1 MNLVDIMDSLTS
13 SLVDQGTNAVA
24 NTVEPQQQKSRKG
37 LLSDLLDLDDDE
49 PVDQDPYRRPRQ
61 ARSQEDDG
69 RMDGMLKVKNFF
81 FQESDPEEERKK
93 KKQKDFDVQRTQAK
107 KRVEDMRQKYHV
119 KDKQESGTIATK
131 QPSSSSSSSGKQF
144 DTKTESSTSKPKE
157 KPESEGFLSSWSTY
171 LGIGGSPEKAP
182 EKESILKGGA
192 EEDDDLVKVTVRPKR
207 SPSDAFKDDL
217 LVLSDSEE
225 LLATGIPLHE
235 SGTEKGKVRIVK
247 FSPEYIL
254 MLLIFS

>member
-24 NTVEPQQQKSRKG
+24 NTVEPQQKSRKG

-61 ARSQEDDG
+61 ARSQEDG
-69 RMDGMLKVKNFF
+69 RIDGMLQVKNFF

-93 KKQKDFDVQRTQAK
+93 KKQKEFDVQRTQAK

-119 KDKQESGTIATK
+119 KDKQESGTFATK
-131 QPSSSSSSSGKQF
+131 QSSSSSRKPEKF
-144 DTKTESSTSKPKE
+144 ETKESTTKPKE

-235 SGTEKGKVRIVK
+235 SGTEKGKVK
-247 FSPEYIL
+247 S
-254 MLLIFS
+254 